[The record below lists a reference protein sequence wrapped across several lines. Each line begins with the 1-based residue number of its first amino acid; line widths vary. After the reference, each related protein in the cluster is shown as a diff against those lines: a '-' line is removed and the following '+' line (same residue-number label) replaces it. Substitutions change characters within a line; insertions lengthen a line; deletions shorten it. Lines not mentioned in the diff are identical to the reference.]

1 MADLRSLASNP
12 DSLINNR
19 PFRRI
24 ILLRLRFRRSAVK
37 KKEKKAFSDQVL
49 VCKRASVV
57 VVKWLARSSKVL
69 GLIPAAS
76 VPFHE
81 KLSNFFVM
89 NQYIERKNR
98 KIHFRIE
105 SVVFEVLVSF
115 SQSPVEFKKISFCS
129 EVVC

>member
-1 MADLRSLASNP
+1 M
-12 DSLINNR
+12 
-19 PFRRI
+19 
-24 ILLRLRFRRSAVK
+24 V
-37 KKEKKAFSDQVL
+37 E
-49 VCKRASVV
+49 
-57 VVKWLARSSKVL
+57 VKWLSRSSKVL
-69 GLIPAAS
+69 GLIPADS

-115 SQSPVEFKKISFCS
+115 SQSPVELKKISLCS